1 MKKFR
6 VVKYE
11 TYVFLYEVTTLNKEK
26 ARRLVESKDV
36 SKDKLF
42 LSGRVMKEIY
52 KIKEKRNGKN
62 EKVL

>member
-11 TYVFLYEVTTLNKEK
+11 TYVFLYEVTASNKER
-26 ARRLVESKDV
+26 ALRLVKSKNV

-42 LSGRVMKEIY
+42 LSGRVLKEKY
-52 KIKEKRNGKN
+52 KIKVEKNGKS
-62 EKVL
+62 K

>member
-11 TYVFLYEVTTLNKEK
+11 TYVFLYEVTALNKER
-26 ARRLVESKDV
+26 ALRLVKSKDV

-42 LSGRVMKEIY
+42 LSGRVLKEKY
-52 KIKEKRNGKN
+52 KIKEGK
-62 EKVL
+62 EW